1 MSNVITDFCFKLIQK
16 CMASDPDERLTFEEI
31 LQELR
36 ENEYDLANSIDK
48 SVIHQR
54 DMEICLFED
63 Q

>member
-1 MSNVITDFCFKLIQK
+1 
-16 CMASDPDERLTFEEI
+16 MASDPDERLTFEEI

-48 SVIHQR
+48 PVIHQR